1 MAVEHRWRKE
11 HPNQPLL
18 EFSGVSFADQDRV
31 ILDNIS
37 FKVSGGETRILLGRN
52 GAGKSLIMK
61 LANGLLKPDEGIVRV
76 FGKDLNC
83 LCGEDLFALRQDIGM
98 VFQEGALFDS
108 LSVRDNVAYQLEE
121 NHVSKAE
128 IETRVLEVLRFVGLA
143 GTINTFPP
151 ELSGGM
157 QRRVAVARALISNP
171 ELLLYDSPT
180 GGLDPVTSEMIIE
193 LVIKQRD
200 VHGSSC
206 LLVTERLIDAFTCAT
221 HYFNEK
227 TENLMKLP
235 DGEENINTTF
245 LVLNERKICFDGSTF
260 DLVRSKDRF
269 IRSFLE

>member
-1 MAVEHRWRKE
+1 MAVQHWWRKE
-11 HPNQPLL
+11 HPNEPIL

-61 LANGLLKPDEGIVRV
+61 LANGLLKPDEGTVRV
-76 FGKDLNC
+76 FGNDLNY
-83 LCGEDLFALRQDIGM
+83 LSEDDLFALRQDIGM

-128 IETRVLEVLRFVGLA
+128 IETRVLEVLRFVGLD
-143 GTINTFPP
+143 GTIDNFPP

-157 QRRVAVARALISNP
+157 QRRVAVARALIGNP

-221 HYFNEK
+221 HYFDEATGK
-227 TENLMKLP
+227 LMQLA
-235 DGEENINTTF
+235 GGHTNANTTF
-245 LVLNERKICFDGSTF
+245 LVLNEKKILFDGSTL
-260 DLVRSKDRF
+260 DLVKSKDRF
-269 IRSFLE
+269 ITSFLE

>member
-128 IETRVLEVLRFVGLA
+128 IETRVLEVLRFVGLD
-143 GTINTFPP
+143 GTIDTFPP

-221 HYFNEK
+221 HYFDEK

-269 IRSFLE
+269 IVSFLE

>member
-61 LANGLLKPDEGIVRV
+61 LANGLLTPDEGIVRV
-76 FGKDLNC
+76 YGKDLNC

>member
-76 FGKDLNC
+76 YGKDLNC

-108 LSVRDNVAYQLEE
+108 LSVRDNVAYQLEQ
-121 NHVSKAE
+121 NNVSKAE
-128 IETRVLEVLRFVGLA
+128 IETRVLEVLRFVGLD
-143 GTINTFPP
+143 GTIDTFPP

-157 QRRVAVARALISNP
+157 QRRVAVARALIGNP

>member
-61 LANGLLKPDEGIVRV
+61 LANGLLTPDEGIVRV
-76 FGKDLNC
+76 YGKDLNC

-157 QRRVAVARALISNP
+157 QRRVAVARALIGNP

>member
-108 LSVRDNVAYQLEE
+108 LSVRDNVAYQLEQ
-121 NHVSKAE
+121 NNVSKAE
-128 IETRVLEVLRFVGLA
+128 IETRVLEVLRFVGLD
-143 GTINTFPP
+143 GTIDTFPP

-221 HYFNEK
+221 HYFDEK
-227 TENLMKLP
+227 TGKLMQLA
-235 DGEENINTTF
+235 GGHTNANTTF
-245 LVLNERKICFDGSTF
+245 LVLNEKKILFDGSTL
-260 DLVRSKDRF
+260 DLVKSKDRF
-269 IRSFLE
+269 ITSFLE